1 MNNLGNAYMH
11 AYYCICP
18 PNQIPICGFATH
30 ESAAKYKAERAIE
43 GPIRYFNTQTMAY
56 SEVPQ

>member
-1 MNNLGNAYMH
+1 MH